1 MIFKILLELIKDIL
15 LIDLILSFI
24 STSFN
29 NMMIKELKKQNN
41 RIDKLKENIISKFKW
56 KILISTQLF

>member
-24 STSFN
+24 SSDFN
-29 NMMIKELKKQNN
+29 NMMLDELKRQNKLIKKRN
-41 RIDKLKENIISKFKW
+41 EKLKSFFCEIFKN
-56 KILISTQLF
+56 

>member
-1 MIFKILLELIKDIL
+1 MIFKILLELIKNIL

-29 NMMIKELKKQNN
+29 NMMIDELKKQN
-41 RIDKLKENIISKFKW
+41 KLIKKRNE
-56 KILISTQLF
+56 KIKSFFCKKIKK

>member
-24 STSFN
+24 SNSFN
-29 NMMIKELKKQNN
+29 SMMIDALKKQNN
-41 RIDKLKENIISKFKW
+41 LIKKRNEKLKSFFYKIFK
-56 KILISTQLF
+56 K

>member
-1 MIFKILLELIKDIL
+1 MIFKILLELIKNIL

-29 NMMIKELKKQNN
+29 NMMIDELKKQN
-41 RIDKLKENIISKFKW
+41 KLIKKK
-56 KILISTQLF
+56 

>member
-29 NMMIKELKKQNN
+29 NMMIDELKKQNN
-41 RIDKLKENIISKFKW
+41 SIKKRNEKLKSFFCKIFKN
-56 KILISTQLF
+56 

>member
-1 MIFKILLELIKDIL
+1 MIFKILLELIKNIL

-29 NMMIKELKKQNN
+29 NMMIDELKKQNKLIKKRN
-41 RIDKLKENIISKFKW
+41 EKLKSFFYKIFKN
-56 KILISTQLF
+56 

>member
-1 MIFKILLELIKDIL
+1 MIFKILLKLIKNIL

-29 NMMIKELKKQNN
+29 NMMIDELKKQNKLIKKRN
-41 RIDKLKENIISKFKW
+41 EKLKSFFCKIFKN
-56 KILISTQLF
+56 

>member
-24 STSFN
+24 SAGFN
-29 NMMIKELKKQNN
+29 NMMIDELKKQNKLIKKRN
-41 RIDKLKENIISKFKW
+41 EKLKSFFCEIFKN
-56 KILISTQLF
+56 

>member
-24 STSFN
+24 SSDFN
-29 NMMIKELKKQNN
+29 NMMIEELKKQNKLIKKRN
-41 RIDKLKENIISKFKW
+41 EKLKSFFCKIFKN
-56 KILISTQLF
+56 

>member
-15 LIDLILSFI
+15 LIDLILCFI

-29 NMMIKELKKQNN
+29 NMMIDELKKQNN
-41 RIDKLKENIISKFKW
+41 LIKKRKEKLKSFFCKIFKN
-56 KILISTQLF
+56 